1 MQTVLQLTTSLFG
14 EQGQS
19 SRLATDFSQ
28 ALAGASGGKVVK
40 RDLAQD
46 PVPHLTAERF
56 AAFGTPARSG
66 RSSSSA
72 TRRNPTR

>member
-28 ALAGASGGKVVK
+28 ALAG
-40 RDLAQD
+40 R
-46 PVPHLTAERF
+46 
-56 AAFGTPARSG
+56 AAAR
-66 RSSSSA
+66 SSSA
-72 TRRNPTR
+72 TWRKTRCRT